1 MIKIKSPVTW
11 IGNKTS
17 ILHILY
23 ALFPIGCDRYVE
35 PFGGSGAVLL
45 GKPVPDKFEVF
56 NDYNHNLVNLF
67 RCMRD
72 RPMEFIRELG
82 FLSLNSR
89 DDFAILKKFFEKEEF
104 TEDYLKAQLDLTEI
118 LLPEVTAKEARTLY
132 SAARNDHDLRRAA
145 MFLKLIRYSYSS
157 GCKSFA
163 CQPFSLRTLFK
174 GISGT
179 SVKNR
184 DEFNRMIRRCKQG
197 KIDMII
203 TKSIARFARNT
214 VDCLKYV
221 RLLNDLGVDVY
232 FEEQG
237 IHSNQ
242 PGAEFYITIYGSI
255 AQSES
260 ENISANIKW
269 GKAQAARE
277 GKVVF
282 RYKNFLGYRKG
293 DDGQPEIV
301 PEEAE
306 TIRLI
311 YDRFL
316 AGDSLKGIAKLLEE
330 KGIKSP
336 TGKAEWQFS
345 TIQSILSNERYK
357 GDAIINKTY
366 ITDCISKKVRVN
378 NGERPK
384 YYVENSHPAIIDSAT
399 FGRVQ
404 EELARRSGKRKI
416 SRKAKTEQGK
426 YSSKYALT
434 ELLVCGECKSAYRRC
449 TWTASGKKKIVWRC
463 INRIEYAKKY
473 CHNSPS
479 VEESILQRAVMAA
492 IMETANQNAEVLRTL
507 KTHIGMG
514 LAGEKSEDNS
524 IDLQIRIAEIDAEF
538 KKMLDRVST
547 DTIEAFDEETATRL
561 MNEKS
566 RLQQQLDSIADAEQR
581 RENAKSRLDDIYM
594 ILDGIKNRPMEYDDQ
609 IVRQLLECVV
619 VDSKEQI
626 TVIFKGGL
634 KSVQPLTE

>member
-1 MIKIKSPVTW
+1 MLQKELSKW
-11 IGNKTS
+11 
-17 ILHILY
+17 LR
-23 ALFPIGCDRYVE
+23 DRYDTKMD
-35 PFGGSGAVLL
+35 GNGWL
-45 GKPVPDKFEVF
+45 EVSS
-56 NDYNHNLVNLF
+56 DGIPLCRIKYN
-67 RCMRD
+67 
-72 RPMEFIRELG
+72 G
-82 FLSLNSR
+82 QFLSNADQNLSCEYR
-89 DDFAILKKFFEKEEF
+89 SKIAYIQDEISTVREYVGLYEHAPQMKADGVSDYRQLAAFGDTVLAATYSEKNGF
-104 TEDYLKAQLDLTEI
+104 
-118 LLPEVTAKEARTLY
+118 
-132 SAARNDHDLRRAA
+132 
-145 MFLKLIRYSYSS
+145 MF
-157 GCKSFA
+157 C
-163 CQPFSLRTLFK
+163 TW
-174 GISGT
+174 
-179 SVKNR
+179 
-184 DEFNRMIRRCKQG
+184 KQNA
-197 KIDMII
+197 D
-203 TKSIARFARNT
+203 
-214 VDCLKYV
+214 
-221 RLLNDLGVDVY
+221 
-232 FEEQG
+232 
-237 IHSNQ
+237 
-242 PGAEFYITIYGSI
+242 
-255 AQSES
+255 
-260 ENISANIKW
+260 
-269 GKAQAARE
+269 
-277 GKVVF
+277 
-282 RYKNFLGYRKG
+282 
-293 DDGQPEIV
+293 
-301 PEEAE
+301 
-306 TIRLI
+306 
-311 YDRFL
+311 
-316 AGDSLKGIAKLLEE
+316 GDSVFWGDY
-330 KGIKSP
+330 SP
-336 TGKAEWQFS
+336 NYEYVKE
-345 TIQSILSNERYK
+345 